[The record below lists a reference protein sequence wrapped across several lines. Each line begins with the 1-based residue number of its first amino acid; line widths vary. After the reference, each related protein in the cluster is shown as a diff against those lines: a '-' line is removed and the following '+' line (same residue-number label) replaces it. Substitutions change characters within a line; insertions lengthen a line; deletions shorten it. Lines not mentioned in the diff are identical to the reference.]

1 MNEKKI
7 KAIDTSLSLGEIVL
21 NFPDSAEIFNM
32 YKLDYCC
39 GGDLKLSDAFK
50 ELKSSGVN
58 TDKLLDELNR
68 KYQAFLDKKEDI
80 RDWKSESPSDLIEHI
95 LNTHH
100 IFTKNTLQELD
111 DMVIKILKV
120 HFKDHGEE
128 LLKVHSLFGSLKTEL
143 ESHLIKEEENLFPM
157 ILKYESSP
165 SEKLLSD
172 IKKFISDTES
182 EHDAA
187 GDILKEL
194 EAVTRDFTPPEG
206 ACTTFKRAYM
216 TLDDLEKD
224 IFTHIHLENSVLFKM
239 F

>member
-1 MNEKKI
+1 MSEENR
-7 KAIDTSLSLGEIVL
+7 ASIDTSLSLGEIVL
-21 NFPDSAEIFNM
+21 SFPDSVELFNM

-39 GGDLKLSDAFK
+39 GGDQKLSEAF
-50 ELKSSGVN
+50 EDLKSEGVD
-58 TDKLLDELNR
+58 TEKLLEELNR
-68 KYQAFLDKKEDI
+68 KYSAFLEKKEAI
-80 RDWKSESPSDLIEHI
+80 RDWRRETPSDLIEHI

-100 IFTKNTLQELD
+100 VYTKKTLQELD
-111 DMVIKILKV
+111 DMILKILKV
-120 HFKDHGEE
+120 HFKDHSEE
-128 LLKVHSLFGSLKTEL
+128 LLVVHSLFGSLKTEL
-143 ESHLIKEEENLFPM
+143 EAHLIKEEEQLFPM
-157 ILKYESSP
+157 ILSYESS
-165 SEKLLSD
+165 SDESLLSG
-172 IKKFISDTES
+172 IRKFISETES

-194 EAVTRDFTPPEG
+194 EEVTRDFTPPDG